1 MNDFNGA
8 LNKSLDEFMEYYK
21 MVDTEEIYSNGTEFV
36 PIFRV
41 KQWEEYNNN
50 EIERLNNDIKILLKE
65 NESKEKVILKYNN
78 IINELKKWLED
89 KDKNALQDDNYWEVL
104 DKLQELKGVDKE

>member
-8 LNKSLDEFMEYYK
+8 LNESLDDFMEYYK

-41 KQWEEYNNN
+41 KQWEEYNNKDK
-50 EIERLNNDIKILLKE
+50 EIERL
-65 NESKEKVILKYNN
+65 NN
-78 IINELKKWLED
+78 IINELKAILKSKGYETYIPVLERS
-89 KDKNALQDDNYWEVL
+89 
-104 DKLQELKGVDKE
+104 DKE